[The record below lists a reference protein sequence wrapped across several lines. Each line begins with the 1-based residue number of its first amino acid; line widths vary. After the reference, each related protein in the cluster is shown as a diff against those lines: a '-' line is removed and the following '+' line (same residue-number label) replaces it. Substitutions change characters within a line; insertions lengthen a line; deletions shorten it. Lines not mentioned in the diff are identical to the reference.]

1 MPHQHAQGDGVL
13 DRRALNRAL
22 LARQMLLRRAALP
35 ALEAVERLVGMQ
47 SQVPSPPYVG
57 LWTRLEGFRA
67 EELSELIA
75 GRQAVRIALMRGTVH
90 LVSARDCLALRPL
103 VQPIFD
109 RGLYANST
117 HGPHLKGIELAP
129 LLEAGRT
136 LLEEQ
141 PRTLAEL
148 GPLLQA
154 RWPERDAAALA
165 YVMRSLLPLVQVPP
179 RGLWGQSGPACC
191 TTAEAWLGQ
200 PLDAA
205 PDIGALVLRYLA
217 AFGPASI
224 QDAQA
229 WSGLRGLRPVFEEL
243 RPRLLCFR
251 DEQGRELFDLP
262 DAPRPDPD
270 TPAPVRFLPEFDNLL
285 LAHADRTR
293 IISDEHRRRVFT
305 INGLIAST
313 ILLDGAV
320 AGAWSIE
327 QGRRAA
333 TLRITPFAPLTSQD
347 HDALVEEGDRL
358 LDFAAADAPKRD
370 ILFAP
375 VS

>member
-1 MPHQHAQGDGVL
+1 MPHQHVQEGGVL
-13 DRRALNRAL
+13 GRRALNRAL

-35 ALEAVERLVGMQ
+35 ALEAIERLVGMQ

-57 LWTRLEGFRA
+57 LWTRLESFRA

-75 GRQAVRIALMRGTVH
+75 GRQAARIALMRGTVH

-129 LLEAGRT
+129 LVEAGRA
-136 LLEEQ
+136 LLEDQ
-141 PRTLAEL
+141 PYTLADL

-165 YVMRSLLPLVQVPP
+165 HAMRSLLALVQVPP
-179 RGLWGQSGPACC
+179 RGLWGQSGPARC
-191 TTAEAWLGQ
+191 TTAEAWLGR

-217 AFGPASI
+217 AFGPASV

-229 WSGLRGLRPVFEEL
+229 WSGLRGLRAVFEEL
-243 RPRLLCFR
+243 RPRLLRFR
-251 DEQGRELFDLP
+251 DEQGRDLFDLP

-270 TPAPVRFLPEFDNLL
+270 TPAPARFLPEFDNLL
-285 LAHADRTR
+285 LAHADRSR
-293 IISDEHRRRVFT
+293 VISDEHRRRVFS

-320 AGAWSIE
+320 AGVWSIE
-327 QGRRAA
+327 RGRTAA
-333 TLRITPFAPLTSQD
+333 ALRITPFAPLSAQD
-347 HDALVEEGDRL
+347 RDALAEEGARL
-358 LDFAAADAPKRD
+358 LEFAAADAPERK
-370 ILFAP
+370 LEF
-375 VS
+375 